1 MAIKYYMDV
10 HVKRAVTEGLRR
22 RGVEVLTAQEADMQ
36 LAEDIEHIAYVQS
49 GGWIIFTNDVD
60 FLRLHA
66 SGVEHGG
73 IAYCHQTTS
82 IGQMI
87 QGLMLIFQVLDTE
100 QMRNRVEYI

>member
-1 MAIKYYMDV
+1 MTIKYYMDV

-36 LAEDIEHIAYVQS
+36 LAEDIEHIEYARR

-73 IAYCHQTTS
+73 VAYCHQQTS

-87 QGLMLIFQVLDTE
+87 QGLMLIFQVLETE
-100 QMRNRVEYI
+100 KMKNRVEYI